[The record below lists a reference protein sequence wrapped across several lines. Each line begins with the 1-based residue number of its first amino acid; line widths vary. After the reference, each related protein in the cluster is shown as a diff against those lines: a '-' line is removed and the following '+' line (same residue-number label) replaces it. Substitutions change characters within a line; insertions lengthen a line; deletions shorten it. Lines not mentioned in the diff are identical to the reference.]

1 MHLALHILRCPGCM
15 IIIELDLEYVIY
27 IAILRGCDCSRRDLQ
42 HTTPHTQLLPAQN
55 SPPKIMSR
63 LISLPSMLTTWQSGS
78 TSRQLQERLHVTAN
92 SCFISRCWYRCWTL
106 AEEFMSRYTS
116 RGMALSARMMSPSRP
131 RLSRQ
136 LTLTYRQDS
145 PCSTTTPELAGAP
158 SGACNASWDV
168 ENCPVRL

>member
-1 MHLALHILRCPGCM
+1 MFEPSQKVRGTAASSASCCPWSHTNQAAPFVSRSSEKVTIKVRMHLALHILRCPGCM

-78 TSRQLQERLHVTAN
+78 TSRQLLVRLHVTAN
-92 SCFISRCWYRCWTL
+92 SCLISWCWHRC
-106 AEEFMSRYTS
+106 
-116 RGMALSARMMSPSRP
+116 
-131 RLSRQ
+131 
-136 LTLTYRQDS
+136 
-145 PCSTTTPELAGAP
+145 
-158 SGACNASWDV
+158 
-168 ENCPVRL
+168 